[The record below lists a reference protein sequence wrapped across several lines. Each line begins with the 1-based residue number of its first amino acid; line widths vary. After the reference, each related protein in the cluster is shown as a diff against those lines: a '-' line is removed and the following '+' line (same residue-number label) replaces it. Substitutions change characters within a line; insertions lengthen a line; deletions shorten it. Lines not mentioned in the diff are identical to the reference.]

1 MPEGV
6 EVRWTNKCLQRRFE
20 GLELVQIVEHTYK
33 GIKNVELFRKP
44 MKCTEINCRGK
55 VLYMKLEASTTKLYL
70 TIQFGLVGYLSLES
84 DKNYK
89 RFSLNFG
96 DMKLY
101 YYDMLNYGNLEMLK
115 PKDFFVKI
123 DKLGLDIFNPN
134 EFNQRSLNELVD
146 LNSDSNICVFLLDQT
161 ILAGIGNYA
170 KSEILYHSNISPM
183 RKIKSLTAKERAQL
197 YESICFVIYSCYLA
211 GFVETRDGAHYSIFT
226 NLDCKLEDIVKD
238 DLEVLK
244 FDRVPSK
251 YHIQVY
257 KKKNDIFGNHVDKVE
272 TEDKRATY
280 WVPELQR

>member
-6 EVRWTNKCLQRRFE
+6 EVRWTTKCLKRQFI
-20 GLELVQIVEHTYK
+20 GLELAQIVEHTYK

-70 TIQFGLVGYLSLES
+70 TIQFGLMGYLSLDP

-96 DMKLY
+96 NTKLY

-123 DKLGLDIFNPN
+123 DKLGQDIFNPD
-134 EFNQRSLNELVD
+134 EFNQSSLNELID
-146 LNSDSNICVFLLDQT
+146 LNGDSNICVFLLDQS

-183 RKIKSLTAKERAQL
+183 RKVNSLTTKERVQL
-197 YESICFVIYSCYLA
+197 YESICFVVYSCYLA
-211 GFVETRDGAHYSIFT
+211 GFTESREGAHYNIFT
-226 NLDCKLEDIVKD
+226 NLDCNLGDMVKD
-238 DLEVLK
+238 DLEILRVDK
-244 FDRVPSK
+244 VPSK
-251 YHIQVY
+251 YSIQVY
-257 KKKNDIFGNHVDKVE
+257 KKSSDLFGNRVE
-272 TEDKRATY
+272 KLQTDDKRTTY